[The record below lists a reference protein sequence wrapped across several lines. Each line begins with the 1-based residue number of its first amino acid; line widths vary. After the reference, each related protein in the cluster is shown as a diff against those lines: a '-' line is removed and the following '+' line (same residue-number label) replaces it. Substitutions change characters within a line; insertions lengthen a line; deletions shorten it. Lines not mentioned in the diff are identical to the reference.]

1 MINGKKILAIIPLR
15 GGSKG
20 VPQKNIREVD
30 GKPLFMWSVEQAHK
44 SSYIDRLIISTDDD
58 EIMAVTQKYGCEVP
72 FKRPDALATD
82 EAKTID
88 VILHALANVSQD
100 YDYVV
105 LLQATS
111 PLRTTQDID
120 RCISLCE
127 EGEANSV
134 VTVTELEKPL
144 HWIYRKDQK
153 NKITPLLSDGQ
164 SPSRRQDSGPL
175 YQLNGA
181 VYVNDVQTLIEDK
194 QFINE
199 TTLAHVMPAES
210 SLDIDTELDFLVFE
224 QLVTQ
229 NKHNR

>member
-30 GKPLFMWSVEQAHK
+30 GKPLFMWSAEQAHK
-44 SSYIDRLIISTDDD
+44 SRYIDRLIISTDDD
-58 EIMAVTQKYGCEVP
+58 EIMAVAQKYGCEVP

-111 PLRTTQDID
+111 PLRTAQDID

-127 EGEANSV
+127 EGEVSSV

-144 HWIYRKDQK
+144 HWIYRKDQQ

-164 SPSRRQDSGPL
+164 SPSRRQDSDPL

-181 VYVNDVQTLIEDK
+181 VYVNDIQTLIEDK

-199 TTLAHVMPAES
+199 TTLAHVMPAET
-210 SLDIDTELDFLVFE
+210 SLDIDTELDFLLFE

>member
-1 MINGKKILAIIPLR
+1 MIENKSIFALIPAR

-20 VPQKNIREVD
+20 IRKKNLQKIEGLSLLARAI
-30 GKPLFMWSVEQAHK
+30 KIAQSIK
-44 SSYIDRLIISTDDD
+44 YIDYCIVSTDDD
-58 EIMAVTQKYGCEVP
+58 EIMAVAQKYGCEVP
-72 FKRPDALATD
+72 FKRPEALATD

-111 PLRTTQDID
+111 PLRTAHDID

-164 SPSRRQDSGPL
+164 SPSRRQDSDPL

-181 VYVNDVQTLIEDK
+181 VYVNDVQTLIKNK

-210 SLDIDTELDFLVFE
+210 SLDIDNELDFLVFE